1 MSDGSQVFIALVAVA
16 AFSCPVPLH
25 PDGATLICAGDK
37 RSYRLDGIKVVP
49 PLDSC
54 RPWEFCEADPG
65 TTSRDHLAELTRGSI
80 VKCRIIAGDRVRC
93 SVKGRDLSCAMAND
107 GRSERLPDLK
117 DCPPPPPRQSLR
129 DYRPDI
135 PLWSIVSALVFV
147 NVAAFLTFAFDDYR
161 ARRGFGGLP
170 ERLLL
175 LLAMLGGGLGL
186 LAGLVAMRR
195 EEGRRP
201 SSMVFIILGLQ
212 IGAVAG
218 LLLL

>member
-37 RSYRLDGIKVVP
+37 RNYRLDGIRVVP

-54 RPWEFCEADPG
+54 RPWEFCDTDPG
-65 TTSRDHLAELTRGSI
+65 TASRDHLAELTRGNSPN
-80 VKCRIIAGDRVRC
+80 CRIVAGNRVRC
-93 SVKGRDLSCAMAND
+93 RVGNRDLSCAMTDD
-107 GRSERLPDLK
+107 GLAERLPGLN
-117 DCPPPPPRQSLR
+117 DCPPPPPRPSPL
-129 DYRPDI
+129 DYRPDV
-135 PLWSIVSALVFV
+135 PWWAVVSALVFV
-147 NVAAFLTFAFDDYR
+147 NVAAFLTYVFDNYR
-161 ARRGFGGLP
+161 SRRGFGGLP

-186 LAGLVAMRR
+186 LAGLVAVRS

-218 LLLL
+218 LLLI